1 MSSSYAEWW
10 HWAFGILTACLIVPI
25 LASWLS
31 DGRIRLSQKG
41 IAEPFIVGVLGGVGG
56 SIGTAVRGDWG
67 ASGIG
72 LCLATGLALLV
83 IIVKSIRG
91 TLITKEDEEED

>member
-1 MSSSYAEWW
+1 MSPNHFEWW
-10 HWAFGILTACLIVPI
+10 HWVYGILTACLILP
-25 LASWLS
+25 LWANWLS
-31 DGRIRLSQKG
+31 DGKIRLGQKG
-41 IAEPFIVGVLGGVGG
+41 VAEPFIVGLLGGVGG
-56 SIGTAVRGDWG
+56 SIGTAVRGEWG

-91 TLITKEDEEED
+91 TFITKEDAEED